1 MFKTSDKNA
10 LTLTRGN
17 TAAID
22 ITPINKD
29 DETPIILNDGDSVL
43 FTVKNFTNKVVIQK
57 KLTNKDY
64 DGEEDKS
71 LNCILDPADTIN
83 LRPGDYNYDCLLLS
97 AGGQAYTFIASRLTI
112 LAAYGTYLDAK
123 TTPDSDSGDDNGG
136 SEEPPDNTGNDEPAV
151 DGGDSGSETPADNPI
166 EDNQNADNG
175 GTTEGAGDGDG

>member
-17 TAAID
+17 SAIID
-22 ITPINKD
+22 ITPVNKD
-29 DETPIILNDGDSVL
+29 DGTPIVLGDGDSVL

-57 KLTNKDY
+57 KLTDKDY
-64 DGEEDKS
+64 DDAEDKS
-71 LNCILDPADTIN
+71 LNCILDPADTID

-123 TTPDSDSGDDNGG
+123 TTPDAGGSDDGGSDEPPTDPPASNTDVDSPSGDDGGDVDNGTADVSGDDNG
-136 SEEPPDNTGNDEPAV
+136 
-151 DGGDSGSETPADNPI
+151 
-166 EDNQNADNG
+166 
-175 GTTEGAGDGDG
+175 